1 MVQQVNQQKELA
13 QFARDKGLPVPLLSA
28 MKQDVGPLGNI
39 GKTYFKTVGV
49 FPFVSAI
56 GRDAL
61 QGAEQAAGKVFLND
75 VTTYAPLMKTSVL
88 SSSVYKQ
95 VNKVFQDNVDL
106 IASKY
111 GAFDALSDAYR

>member
-1 MVQQVNQQKELA
+1 
-13 QFARDKGLPVPLLSA
+13 

-75 VTTYAPLMKTSVL
+75 ITTSAPLMKTSVL

-111 GAFDALSDAYR
+111 GAFDALSDAVGNPSIIKLNA